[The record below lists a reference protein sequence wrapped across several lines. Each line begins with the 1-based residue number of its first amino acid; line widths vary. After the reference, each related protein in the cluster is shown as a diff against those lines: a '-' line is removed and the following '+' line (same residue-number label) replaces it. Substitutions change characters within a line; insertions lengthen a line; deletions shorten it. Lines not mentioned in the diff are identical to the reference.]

1 VDRFFVSP
9 AVLQTQPVVLTG
21 EQAHQVRRVLRLRP
35 GERVMMLDNLGSAYD
50 AVLVGYGQ
58 HEARFRIEG
67 QRFAGGEPATHLT
80 LFQAAL
86 KGERFEWLLQKGTE
100 IGASRFVPVICERN
114 VVDDRRAVDGKR
126 ERWQRIIQ
134 EAAEQSGRA
143 RLPELAPC
151 MSFADAV
158 GSDAIPTAPKGSPSG
173 DMPAEASAIRLIPWE
188 GLRDDGGQR
197 LQKGRSL
204 REALAGC
211 NLRVGIHIEV
221 FIGPEGGFSDAE
233 IGLAQN
239 HRILPVSLGPRIL
252 RAETAGVVAAATIMY
267 EVGEI

>member
-9 AVLQTQPVVLTG
+9 AVLQIQPVVLTG

-35 GERVMMLDNLGSAYD
+35 GERVMLLDNLGSAYD
-50 AVLVGYGQ
+50 AVLLGYGQ
-58 HEARFRIEG
+58 EDARFRIEG
-67 QRFAGGEPATHLT
+67 QRLASGEPATHLT

-86 KGERFEWLLQKGTE
+86 KGERFEWVLQKGTE

-143 RLPELAPC
+143 RLPELAPS
-151 MSFADAV
+151 MQFADAV
-158 GSDAIPTAPKGSPSG
+158 RSGSASTAPKGSASG
-173 DMPAEASAIRLIPWE
+173 ETPPETTTIRLIPWE
-188 GLRDDGGQR
+188 GLRDAGQ
-197 LQKGRSL
+197 GRPL

-211 NLRVGIHIEV
+211 NLRVGTRIEI
-221 FIGPEGGFSDAE
+221 FIGPEGGFSKAE
-233 IGLAQN
+233 IELAQN
-239 HRILPVSLGPRIL
+239 HQILPVSLGPRIL